1 MSEKDIKED
10 IDCYDCGASFSIKY
24 SFEQE
29 KLVYCPFCGAD
40 LPTEEE
46 EDDEENY
53 DDYEEEY

>member
-24 SFEQE
+24 SFEHE

-53 DDYEEEY
+53 DD